1 MDDKQ
6 KAYYKKLYEKLS
18 KEYTKEELVEAFVF
32 PSDMTEEEEKEASRQ
47 LMADRMRRLANRT
60 PEEKMLSGLL
70 KIKYQMKDYINQSQF
85 DEEKSTIYFLNEYLK
100 VINKKQ
106 KDLAK
111 DIGIHVTRLSRILN
125 GKENLSLAIAYR
137 LEAHSGDQ
145 IPAIMWWK
153 LAQKEIEQE
162 ILSDNK
168 AKQQEKNKVK
178 NIVYQR
184 A

>member
-32 PSDMTEEEEKEASRQ
+32 PSEMTEEEEKEASRQ

-70 KIKYQMKDYINQSQF
+70 RIKYQMKDYINQSQF

-153 LAQKEIEQE
+153 LTQKEIEQE